1 MKRILKLSF
10 GLYANG
16 GRSKGKISAPRHGS
30 LIKRIYRFLD
40 TNRVIFAG
48 NEAKILLKYIYDP
61 NRTGRITLIMYNNAI
76 LCYILAANYNLAQET
91 VSNLTRQNE
100 KFFGWSNYLKLL
112 L

>member
-1 MKRILKLSF
+1 MKRLIKLSC

-16 GRSKGKISAPRHGS
+16 GRSQGKISAPRHGS

-40 TNRVIFAG
+40 TNRTIFAG
-48 NEAKILLKYIYDP
+48 NNAKILLKYIYDP

-76 LCYILAANYNLAQET
+76 LSYILAATYTLSQEM
-91 VSNLTRQNE
+91 VSNLRAPNE
-100 KFFGWSNYLKLL
+100 KIFGWSNYLQLL